1 MFSSVL
7 ANASSQITHCGPIM
21 LHIEQAYL
29 PQKQY
34 KKYGL
39 CCLQQL
45 LNIVFSREPERV
57 KVTIRSTLFKGA
69 EFANRHQESLIKLT
83 MKGVPSKSQK
93 HEISCDALCTKYA
106 TLQTRLKC
114 AKYPTETESIIK
126 PMACNKIKPMAKVS
140 TTFKE
145 STFLINHNVEICRP
159 FAQTSKV
166 QNISQTR
173 KVL

>member
-1 MFSSVL
+1 
-7 ANASSQITHCGPIM
+7 M

-39 CCLQQL
+39 CCLEQL

-57 KVTIRSTLFKGA
+57 KVTIRCTHFKGA
-69 EFANRHQESLIKLT
+69 EFANRHGESLIKLT
-83 MKGVPSKSQK
+83 MKGVPSNSQK
-93 HEISCDALCTKYA
+93 DEISCDALCTKYS
-106 TLQTRLKC
+106 TLQTSLKC
-114 AKYPTETESIIK
+114 AEYPTETESI
-126 PMACNKIKPMAKVS
+126 IKPMAKVS

-145 STFLINHNVEICRP
+145 STFLMNHNAEICRRI
-159 FAQTSKV
+159 AQASKV

-173 KVL
+173 KAL